1 MRRSVDGGDATLRG
15 AVREAVV
22 PREGALL
29 GVLRSA
35 QPPLLSRVRGMKNPL
50 IHGRRC
56 LPLRT
61 FVLLYSAKQTIQCQV
76 PAVMPRSNT
85 RLGGGLGESQ
95 LSHPSE
101 LSVAAA
107 VAMETAC
114 RTAAHWS
121 TERR

>member
-1 MRRSVDGGDATLRG
+1 MRRRVNGGDTMLRG
-15 AVREAVV
+15 VVLEAVV

-29 GVLRSA
+29 GVLGSV
-35 QPPLLSRVRGMKNPL
+35 QLPLPSRARVTKNPL
-50 IHGRRC
+50 TQGRWC
-56 LPLRT
+56 LPFRT
-61 FVLLYSAKQTIQCQV
+61 FALLNSAKRVIQCLV
-76 PAVMPRSNT
+76 PAVTPRSNT
-85 RLGGGLGESQ
+85 RLGGSLGESQ